1 MTRHIAFIGGGNMA
15 AAIIGGL
22 RKQGTPASAIEVVEP
37 FEATASALQAQTGV
51 AVHPLAG
58 DFLARAEL
66 VVWAVK
72 PQVFKQAAQPV
83 APHTRQ
89 ALHLSVAAGIPSG
102 SVARWLNTERVV
114 RSMPNTPALVGLG
127 VTGLYARS
135 GVDAADRQWVDAV
148 VGTTGKSVWVQD
160 EALLDAVTA
169 VSGSGPAYVFYFIEA
184 LMAAGQQMGLDA
196 EQSRTLAIETF
207 YGASSLARSS
217 SEAPGVLR
225 ERVTSKGGTTFA
237 ALTEMDRLKLA
248 AGLVEAVKAA
258 QKRAHQLGEEFGRD

>member
-51 AVHPLAG
+51 SVHPQAG

-83 APHTRQ
+83 APHTHQ

-135 GVDAADRQWVDAV
+135 GVDASDRQWIDAV
-148 VGTTGKSVWVQD
+148 VGTMGKSIWVQD

-207 YGASSLARSS
+207 YGASTLARTG
-217 SEAPGVLR
+217 SEPPGVLR
-225 ERVTSKGGTTFA
+225 ERVTSKSGTTFA
-237 ALTEMDRLKLA
+237 AISEMDRLQLQ
-248 AGLVEAVKAA
+248 AGFIDAVKAA
-258 QKRAHQLGEEFGRD
+258 QTRAHALGEEFGKD